1 MEFKRNGQAGIQGEE
16 GDDFVDVQSV
26 TVLIE
31 SLTRKGFQAIGIDR
45 VRGGVKSDGGALVG
59 GTDLSEFLEERL
71 AA

>member
-1 MEFKRNGQAGIQGEE
+1 MDFKRNGQAGIQGEE

-26 TVLIE
+26 SVLIE
-31 SLTRKGFQAIGIDR
+31 SLTRKGFQAISIDG
-45 VRGGVKSDGGALVG
+45 VRGGVKSDGGTLVG